1 MAYTSGMS
9 VQVSLPSA
17 IDIYLRQWLKV
28 ASGDRVVLYQH
39 TGSLS
44 HSFTVFKCKTCGDN
58 WHVGD
63 NNFEGAQVPQT
74 LKDWVTKHRHVCSK
88 WKWFGSNTPHT
99 GVCVTCGWPYG
110 AHEES
115 WMTKTPETPKT
126 PTVND
131 PQDGIDAW
139 EDEPEWV
146 KKAKATKWVLL
157 PVKGGDKA
165 PIVKATSKPLPEF
178 TGRKFRDV
186 E

>member
-1 MAYTSGMS
+1 
-9 VQVSLPSA
+9 
-17 IDIYLRQWLKV
+17 
-28 ASGDRVVLYQH
+28 
-39 TGSLS
+39 
-44 HSFTVFKCKTCGDN
+44 
-58 WHVGD
+58 
-63 NNFEGAQVPQT
+63 
-74 LKDWVTKHRHVCSK
+74 
-88 WKWFGSNTPHT
+88 
-99 GVCVTCGWPYG
+99 
-110 AHEES
+110 
-115 WMTKTPETPKT
+115 MTKTPETPKT

-165 PIVKATSKPLPEF
+165 PIVKPLPEF

>member
-1 MAYTSGMS
+1 MPPYNTGMS

-39 TGSLS
+39 TGGLS

-63 NNFEGAQVPQT
+63 NNFEGTQVPQT
-74 LKDWVTKHRHVCSK
+74 LKDWVTKHRHVCNNFKSAK
-88 WKWFGSNTPHT
+88 AGQGLCT
-99 GVCVTCGWPYG
+99 TCNWPFG

-115 WMTKTPETPKT
+115 WMAKT
-126 PTVND
+126 PTND

-139 EDEPEWV
+139 EDEPEWE

-157 PVKGGDKA
+157 PVKEA
-165 PIVKATSKPLPEF
+165 VTAQVISKTGSKKLPEF